1 MSSASNYLE
10 EQIGTHLLR
19 TGSWT
24 KPAALYV
31 ALFTTLPAE
40 AGTGGTEVSGAGYAR
55 VQHDPGDANWAAP
68 TGGNGLY
75 SNVGAVQ
82 FGSPTANWGSIAGF
96 GLYDADTGGNYLL
109 GALFASPVTV
119 NAGDPAPAF
128 ATGQLTITIG

>member
-40 AGTGGTEVSGAGYAR
+40 DGTGGVEVSGTGYAR
-55 VQHDPGDANWAAP
+55 VQHDAADANWTAP

-75 SNVGAVQ
+75 SNNGAVQ
-82 FGSPTANWGSIAGF
+82 FGSPTANWGSIVGF
-96 GLYDADTGGNYLL
+96 GLYDASVAGNYLL

-119 NAGDPAPAF
+119 NDGDPAPAF